1 MTKTFVIAGTREE
14 AQEWI
19 KRDLAKRYP
28 NNTSLTLSDYVYI
41 DSVDRIRG
49 ISNPHGMFVG
59 NWLGRPDIL
68 EIVEGLLSAS
78 THPNKALGKI
88 YGDLL
93 PKVRP
98 TPKRFVGKGLNQPQ
112 AIEQAA
118 NDLAKHIDQHLLEE
132 FTRRIN
138 GGILSKS
145 SQAIKDIYSD

>member
-14 AQEWI
+14 AMRWI
-19 KRDLAKRYP
+19 KADLAKRYP
-28 NNTSLTLSDYVYI
+28 NNTSLSLSDYVYI

-49 ISNPHGMFVG
+49 ISNPHGVFVG

-88 YGDLL
+88 YGDLK

-98 TPKRFVGKGLNQPQ
+98 TPKRFVGKGLSQPPD
-112 AIEQAA
+112 
-118 NDLAKHIDQHLLEE
+118 DLSKYIDQHLLDE
-132 FTRRIN
+132 FTRKIN

-145 SQAIKDIYSD
+145 SAAIKDIYSD